1 MVKSTKSA
9 VKRLNRGHRDVEIET
24 DEITDGILIGF
35 KDTYLTVALDSAPLQ
50 DPQVLEGWRDE
61 EQ

>member
-24 DEITDGILIGF
+24 DEITDGILIGKGHVPHSGTRF
-35 KDTYLTVALDSAPLQ
+35 SSLQ